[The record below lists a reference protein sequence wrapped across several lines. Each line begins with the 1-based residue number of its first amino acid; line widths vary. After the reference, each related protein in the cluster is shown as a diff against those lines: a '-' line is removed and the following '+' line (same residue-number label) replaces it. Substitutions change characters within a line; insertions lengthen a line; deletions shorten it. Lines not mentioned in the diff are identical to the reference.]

1 MREALVDGGA
11 PVADDLGGAGGPA
24 AGSPGA
30 VRPDPDRPGAVG
42 PAAVGPGVAPE
53 PVPPDWRP
61 VLARSVVLRRDRV
74 RGADLLLLPER
85 VVVLRGAAASI
96 VALCDGERDVA
107 GIVAELERR
116 HPGAPVGAE
125 VPVFLGRLR
134 AQRWLR

>member
-1 MREALVDGGA
+1 MRETFVNGHA
-11 PVADDLGGAGGPA
+11 PVAEGPVGAY
-24 AGSPGA
+24 
-30 VRPDPDRPGAVG
+30 RPGAAEDPVG
-42 PAAVGPGVAPE
+42 AEGPGAAEDE
-53 PVPPDWRP
+53 PVRPDWRP
-61 VLARSVVLRRDRV
+61 VLARSVVLRHDRV
-74 RGADLLLLPER
+74 RGGDLLLLPER

-96 VALCDGERDVA
+96 LALCDGERDVA